1 MTSSR
6 KIWCVHYRVKQ
17 YDFDGKSS
25 YSKLVKVSH
34 NGENSTEI
42 YPIPARNETSI
53 QLVLAQDSDVK
64 VEMFD
69 AAAKLISNQ
78 TIGIRKAGDV
88 SYNTNLQDI
97 PAGVYNVIIT
107 IDGVQTQKKLIR
119 IE

>member
-1 MTSSR
+1 MR
-6 KIWCVHYRVKQ
+6 Q
-17 YDFDGKSS
+17 
-25 YSKLVKVSH
+25 VS
-34 NGENSTEI
+34 N
-42 YPIPARNETSI
+42 
-53 QLVLAQDSDVK
+53 LVLAQDSDVK

-69 AAAKLISNQ
+69 AAAKLIQVIKPS
-78 TIGIRKAGDV
+78 GIQKAGDV